1 MPCGAADCGE
11 SVLQKVQYSCLDGR
25 GGVGARCHH
34 NAQWSAPWHLLQ
46 AKVEYY
52 DIPEIRKWAGET
64 TGCRFIHFAVVHNW
78 RIIMS
83 PMSAGFLSRHR
94 FKYSDY
100 KIMTFPLM
108 EQGCRM
114 YRHWQETTC
123 GELAQMVCRRRERG
137 GLIRQCGWSFVDRY
151 TSHFKGRTAIKPLSC
166 PVRDGGYWH
175 CSASA
180 LAPPV
185 WCAGHQ

>member
-1 MPCGAADCGE
+1 MPRGTADRGD

-78 RIIMS
+78 RGIMS

-100 KIMTFPLM
+100 KIMSLPVM

-123 GELAQMVCRRRERG
+123 GERAQMVCHRLKRG
-137 GLIRQCGWSFVDRY
+137 GLIRWCSWSFVDRC
-151 TSHFKGRTAIKPLSC
+151 TNRFGGRTACRSIKLSREGRWILTLLC
-166 PVRDGGYWH
+166 NPCWRDHHVRID
-175 CSASA
+175 
-180 LAPPV
+180 L
-185 WCAGHQ
+185 